1 MGDTM
6 KVGLAATALLL
17 LLQVAAS
24 TNDEPEV
31 FPTPEEEL
39 YELVQETA
47 QESQQ
52 AQQKAWGEGLQA
64 ELAKVAQGFGHKS
77 PDQSILKMEKGL
89 MNVNPSSASPLAMN
103 LNAVT
108 EVVPNNKLKA
118 APSPMP
124 ESGTK
129 NEGHP
134 ENLADAWHLIDEQK
148 ATIRRLK
155 QQLKQHGSKAPAKT
169 ASAGAP
175 IQLIGD
181 SKAVLDVCSLP
192 KTLVLKGAESD
203 PHAKAAETNMRFAL
217 REARSQIQCG
227 KKMTASQ
234 KQRQQQLKKKAQQHR
249 KKAAK
254 KHAQEENM
262 LKSAFGMLAKAE
274 GARGAMRPTVL
285 DAKKMNERVKK
296 ETQQERQH
304 MLSAVAAT
312 AVTVPAEAEATA
324 VSP

>member
-6 KVGLAATALLL
+6 RVGIIASALLL

-24 TNDEPEV
+24 TNDPEV
-31 FPTPEEEL
+31 FPTPDEEL
-39 YELVQETA
+39 YELMQETA
-47 QESQQ
+47 GESQQ
-52 AQQKAWGEGLQA
+52 AQQRAWGEGLQA
-64 ELAKVAQGFGHKS
+64 ELAKVAQSFGHKT

-89 MNVNPSSASPLAMN
+89 MNVKPSPASPLAMN

-108 EVVPNNKLKA
+108 EIVPNNKLKA

-181 SKAVLDVCSLP
+181 SK
-192 KTLVLKGAESD
+192 
-203 PHAKAAETNMRFAL
+203 
-217 REARSQIQCG
+217 
-227 KKMTASQ
+227 
-234 KQRQQQLKKKAQQHR
+234 
-249 KKAAK
+249 
-254 KHAQEENM
+254 
-262 LKSAFGMLAKAE
+262 
-274 GARGAMRPTVL
+274 
-285 DAKKMNERVKK
+285 
-296 ETQQERQH
+296 
-304 MLSAVAAT
+304 
-312 AVTVPAEAEATA
+312 
-324 VSP
+324 